1 VRKSQLLQN
10 KEPVGTDW
18 EKLIDEIDKKIIPT
32 FLIRE
37 VHFIYP
43 GSPDVVMGL
52 EHLDADTLAMLGDN
66 IRDLSADSDARIR
79 LVIDVN
85 KLQAHIE
92 PFVDQVLQSL
102 P

>member
-1 VRKSQLLQN
+1 MQS

-43 GSPDVVMGL
+43 DCPDVVMGL
-52 EHLDADTLAMLGDN
+52 DQLDSDTLAMLGDN

>member
-1 VRKSQLLQN
+1 M
-10 KEPVGTDW
+10 GTDW

-43 GSPDVVMGL
+43 DCPDVVMGL
-52 EHLDADTLAMLGDN
+52 DQLDSDTLAMLGDN

>member
-1 VRKSQLLQN
+1 
-10 KEPVGTDW
+10 
-18 EKLIDEIDKKIIPT
+18 
-32 FLIRE
+32 
-37 VHFIYP
+37 
-43 GSPDVVMGL
+43 MGL

-79 LVIDVN
+79 VVIDVR

>member
-1 VRKSQLLQN
+1 LQS

-43 GSPDVVMGL
+43 DCPDVVMGL
-52 EHLDADTLAMLGDN
+52 DQLDSDTLELLGAS
-66 IRDLSADSDARIR
+66 IRELREDSDARIR